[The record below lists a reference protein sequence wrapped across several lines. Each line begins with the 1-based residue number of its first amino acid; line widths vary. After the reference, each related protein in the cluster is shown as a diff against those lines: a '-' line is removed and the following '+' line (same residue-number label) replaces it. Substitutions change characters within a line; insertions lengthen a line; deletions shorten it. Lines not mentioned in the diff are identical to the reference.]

1 MAMTASLADRVAQL
15 FSASQAGL
23 SAEAFS
29 ALYDRAH
36 LTVFRYVYG
45 LCGGPPQEVEDLTA
59 ETFLR
64 AWQARERFTGAEDAA
79 VGWLLRI
86 ARNLVIDN
94 HRRGRARFEDE
105 DHAPEMLVAPDAAPE
120 EQAQQR
126 EQWRTLWQLLHTLP
140 PISADAGAALPA
152 RLARARHRP
161 LPPRAGKYRLRHVT
175 PRVITPAPQVAA
187 AVGRN
192 VDVRVRRPPP
202 AT

>member
-15 FSASQAGL
+15 FSASRTGL
-23 SAEAFS
+23 STEAFS

-86 ARNLVIDN
+86 ARNLVIDH
-94 HRRGRARFEDE
+94 HRRGRARHEDQ
-105 DHAPEMLVAPDAAPE
+105 DAAPEMLAAPDATPE

-126 EQWRTLWQLLHTLP
+126 EQWRTLWRLMYTLP
-140 PISADAGAALPA
+140 PEQREMLVLRYLLGWRVRAIA
-152 RLARARHRP
+152 RYLHVPENTVSVTLRRV
-161 LPPRAGKYRLRHVT
+161 LLRLR
-175 PRVITPAPQVAA
+175 RKWPQA
-187 AVGRN
+187 
-192 VDVRVRRPPP
+192 
-202 AT
+202 